1 MSARENIVQQ
11 IYTLLKE
18 QRSVR
23 LGVVSRDPII
33 PEELPR
39 TGFPAVNI
47 ESSDEE
53 RNYLAG
59 NIVEATMDVE
69 LIITVNGKERDTQR
83 NTVAHSVE
91 QTILGDTTLRGLMSD
106 IRVSRIENV
115 QNGEAAPYASMRVV
129 YEVKYCYN
137 V

>member
-53 RNYLAG
+53 RDYLAG

>member
-47 ESSDEE
+47 ESSDEDRE
-53 RNYLAG
+53 YLAG
-59 NIVEATMDVE
+59 DIVESTMDVE
-69 LIITVNGKERDTQR
+69 MIITVNGKERDTQR
-83 NTVAHSVE
+83 NVVAQSLE
-91 QTILGDTTLRGLMSD
+91 QTIVSDTTLSGLVSD

>member
-47 ESSDEE
+47 ESSDEDRE
-53 RNYLAG
+53 YLAG
-59 NIVEATMDVE
+59 NIVESTMDVE
-69 LIITVNGKERDTQR
+69 MIITVNGKERDTQR
-83 NTVAHSVE
+83 NVVAQSLE
-91 QTILGDTTLRGLMSD
+91 QTIVSDTTLSGLVSD

>member
-53 RNYLAG
+53 RDYLAG
-59 NIVEATMDVE
+59 DIVEATMDVE
-69 LIITVNGKERDTQR
+69 LVITVNGKERDTQR